1 MVAVQ
6 VKLRSENREKVTWV
20 DMRSD
25 LRVGSK
31 LKLRGATTWWE
42 VVEMYGTMSMGA
54 LLEKNKMDE
63 SFGASIKGKN

>member
-6 VKLRSENREKVTWV
+6 IKLRFENREKVTWV

-31 LKLRGATTWWE
+31 LKLRGTNLWWE
-42 VVEMYGTMSMGA
+42 VIEMYGTMSMND
-54 LLEKNKMDE
+54 LLEKNKMDK
-63 SFGASIKGKN
+63 SFGASLRKD